1 MVCHIVIRFKFL
13 GFSKNSQIQ
22 NFMKIRPGG
31 RELFHADRQ
40 TRGHTDM
47 MGFIVALRSFA
58 TVPKK

>member
-1 MVCHIVIRFKFL
+1 
-13 GFSKNSQIQ
+13 
-22 NFMKIRPGG
+22 MKIRPGG